1 MTTAMNWV
9 NGILGVLLFGAAI
22 VGAVILQR
30 RFRGDETPLF
40 GAFKHKPKNSEEDV
54 EIEAFIAAY
63 RSGRANP
70 SAPASGEVDL
80 ARAVPASRS
89 AAEPAASTAVSAATN
104 ATGPSVFLRPEVKL
118 AYLTFRS
125 GLRDHHIF
133 ANALL
138 RDLGFGTA
146 VVGKV
151 DLLVCD
157 SSFNYVAFV
166 DVYTGEPVEDIP
178 KSVFLGRLGVK
189 HLRLSTSAMPKPGQL
204 RELIY
209 GKQTG

>member
-30 RFRGDETPLF
+30 RFRGNETPLF
-40 GAFKHKPKNSEEDV
+40 GALKLNRNKGEEDV

-63 RSGRANP
+63 RSGRVDP
-70 SAPASGEVDL
+70 SVLASGEFDL

-89 AAEPAASTAVSAATN
+89 AAQSAASTAVSAATI
-104 ATGPSVFLRPEVKL
+104 APGPGVFLRPEVRL

-138 RDLGFGTA
+138 RDLGYGTA

-189 HLRLSTSAMPKPGQL
+189 YLRLSTSAMPKPGQL

-209 GKQTG
+209 GEQTG